1 MVQMFW
7 PKKSSKWVLCFMFIK
22 FCFTFGLLMITV
34 IIIDHPIK
42 EVGILI
48 STVILSGRK
57 KGFSVIHLS

>member
-1 MVQMFW
+1 
-7 PKKSSKWVLCFMFIK
+7 MFIK